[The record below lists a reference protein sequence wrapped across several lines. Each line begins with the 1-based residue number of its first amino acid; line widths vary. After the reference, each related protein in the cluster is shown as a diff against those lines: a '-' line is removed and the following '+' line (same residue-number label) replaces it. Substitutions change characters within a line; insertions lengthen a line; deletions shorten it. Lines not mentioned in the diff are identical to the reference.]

1 MLHLWIGRAGA
12 GKTARVLE
20 TIEKNRHERD
30 QLLIVPE
37 HVSHEAEVELCR
49 ALGDT
54 ASRNA
59 EVLSLR
65 NLSGRVLGE
74 VGGLADFTLDGGGK
88 LLTMRMALQEV
99 GSGLRVFDNP
109 SRRQKTTFDGILNM
123 MQSRYNQNPNM
134 YEYYEQFMIDEP
146 CPDCGGGRLNPA
158 VLGVTVGGKNIH
170 EVCRLSGSRSRN
182 SAVLQL

>member
-59 EVLSLR
+59 EVL
-65 NLSGRVLGE
+65 
-74 VGGLADFTLDGGGK
+74 AC
-88 LLTMRMALQEV
+88 A
-99 GSGLRVFDNP
+99 
-109 SRRQKTTFDGILNM
+109 TF
-123 MQSRYNQNPNM
+123 
-134 YEYYEQFMIDEP
+134 
-146 CPDCGGGRLNPA
+146 PA
-158 VLGVTVGGKNIH
+158 VCWEK
-170 EVCRLSGSRSRN
+170 
-182 SAVLQL
+182 